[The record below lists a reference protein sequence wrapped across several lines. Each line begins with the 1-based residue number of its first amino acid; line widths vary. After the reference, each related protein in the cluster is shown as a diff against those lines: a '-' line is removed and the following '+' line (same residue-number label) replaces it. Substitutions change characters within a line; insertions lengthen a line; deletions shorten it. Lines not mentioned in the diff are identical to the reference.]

1 MSGSIGKMNK
11 ALNIARSDV
20 LTFHEYDGDLLP
32 TTMSRALK
40 EASGRPVICTEFM
53 SREFGTTFQRSLP
66 LFYEK
71 NVGCISWGLVAG
83 RSQTHFNWATISA
96 IDDLGLGS
104 PGKRQNNLAYL
115 EDNEPVPEPK
125 QWFHDIFRANDS
137 AYDEVEV
144 QFVRNMTAK
153 RFQKS
158 AVKVAVESVSNPRR
172 RLLAVD
178 DETDNEYN
186 TYDDVVDDD
195 DGKDGNDDD
204 SGKDD
209 KSNAHRA
216 DENSTCLQ
224 AKEHVSEEPTVE
236 SKEVAADR
244 LKNSMVSY
252 TRCY

>member
-32 TTMSRALK
+32 STISRTQI

-66 LFYEK
+66 LFYDG

-96 IDDLGLGS
+96 IDELGLGS
-104 PGKRQNNLAYL
+104 PGKRQHNLAYL
-115 EDNEPVPEPK
+115 EDTDPLPEPK
-125 QWFHDIFRANDS
+125 QWFHDIFRGNGS
-137 AYDEVEV
+137 AYDELEV
-144 QFVRNMTAK
+144 QFIRNMTAK

-158 AVKVAVESVSNPRR
+158 KVESSSNSRR

-178 DETDNEYN
+178 DDDETDNAY
-186 TYDDVVDDD
+186 DDD
-195 DGKDGNDDD
+195 DDVDDD
-204 SGKDD
+204 SGE
-209 KSNAHRA
+209 STSSTHN
-216 DENSTCLQ
+216 EGNGSSTCLGDQ
-224 AKEHVSEEPTVE
+224 EQGTDGVAAVVAE
-236 SKEVAADR
+236 SREVAAEM
-244 LKNSMVSY
+244 LKNRMVGNTGSH
-252 TRCY
+252 CHQQ